1 MIPHESG
8 TAFFHLESAQRLLA
22 VERYDLAEAEARKAL
37 AADPGLAAGHRTL
50 AVALLEQSRVGE
62 ARQEVDEALRL
73 APTDTGTLRVLAN
86 VQYRQGKLD
95 EGVVTLRMVLS
106 LEPRSADTY
115 RMLAEALLLQRR
127 PTEALAAAHAG
138 LAIDPSDVYLY
149 SALTFILTKLGRFQE
164 AQTAALRGLRIAPD
178 DAALQ
183 NNYGLAVSL
192 GGDPLSARDRYAE
205 AARLDPQ
212 MASAI
217 GNIQKM
223 QQLSDRVDDAE
234 FRRRA
239 TLGTRLQAAT
249 WWWAR
254 RAVLTRLAIIA
265 ATLGAG
271 LIWPMAWILL
281 AACLHMELVTVAA
294 ARMVGPW
301 HRPWRQTLGAAF
313 VGSWTLAAAWVI
325 AGAAILW
332 VHNTDGIFGL
342 VAGLALSIPIA
353 YTVAAEGSV
362 RVAGACL
369 ATAMLAVAILGQ
381 ALPAG
386 RFTPPVQ
393 LLLIFPLLV
402 FVARRFDRLTAAITR
417 TRATWAP
424 DRR

>member
-1 MIPHESG
+1 MIPQESG
-8 TAFFHLESAQRLLA
+8 TAFVHLESARRLLA

-95 EGVVTLRMVLS
+95 EGVAALRLVLS

-164 AQTAALRGLRIAPD
+164 AQAAALRGLRIAPD

-212 MASAI
+212 MPSAV
-217 GNIQKM
+217 GNIQRM
-223 QQLSDRVDDAE
+223 QQLSDRADDAE
-234 FRRRA
+234 FHRRA
-239 TLGTRLQAAT
+239 TLGNRLQAAT

-254 RAVLTRLAIIA
+254 RSLSTRLAIIA
-265 ATLGAG
+265 ATLSAG
-271 LIWPMAWILL
+271 LIWPMAWVLL
-281 AACLHMELVTVAA
+281 AGCLHMELVDQAD

-301 HRPWRQTLGAAF
+301 HRPWRRMLGAAL

-332 VHNTDGIFGL
+332 VHNADGIFGL

-369 ATAMLAVAILGQ
+369 VTAMLAVAILGQ

-402 FVARRFDRLTAAITR
+402 FVARRFDRLTGAITR
-417 TRATWAP
+417 TRDTWAP